1 MRQAGESLNLTPELV
16 AYMAISDR
24 TGVEDPGMNQVL
36 ADRLTPV
43 FEGSAGQAVNGQGQP
58 AAGYQEG

>member
-24 TGVEDPGMNQVL
+24 TGVEDPGINQVL

-43 FEGSAGQAVNGQGQP
+43 FSGGQIEAANSDAMAGGRQ
-58 AAGYQEG
+58 